1 MLSLMQYGAIIVV
14 IFCVYF
20 ASSSF
25 NGSLLLSVFM
35 VIVVSVVMISWR
47 LLKHH
52 QASVTAEKFFS
63 GFRVGGH
70 RGSPRLAPENTI
82 ESFEKAREANV
93 DLIEFDLSLTKD
105 KRAILMHDDSLQR
118 TCGEPMLVSSL
129 LLAEIVRKDAAK
141 TFTFQGAKRK
151 ACKVPTLEEAVSF
164 CRNSE
169 IKMLFDIKDGSHEM
183 IHQVVNAISRDNL
196 YDDVIVSS
204 FFPWIPYAIKKA
216 DPKILTGITWRPY
229 FFSYS
234 DIENEKP
241 RFNGLKHYAAITL
254 DWLNVKLLH
263 TVLPQFLGVEMI
275 LTQEGDIDR
284 TFVDNMKQKKLHVV
298 AWTVNDHY
306 EMDYF
311 VNSLKI
317 PFLTDVPHE
326 YRQQVRL
333 QE

>member
-1 MLSLMQYGAIIVV
+1 MFSLMQYGAIIF
-14 IFCVYF
+14 IIICFYF
-20 ASSSF
+20 VSPSF
-25 NGSLLLSVFM
+25 RGFLLLPAFI
-35 VIVVSVVMISWR
+35 VILASALMISWR

-52 QASVTAEKFFS
+52 QASATAGKFFL

-70 RGSPRLAPENTI
+70 RGSPKLAPENTI

-105 KRAILMHDDSLQR
+105 KIAILMHDDSLQR

-129 LLAEIVRKDAAK
+129 LLAEIIEKDAAK
-141 TFTFQGAKRK
+141 TFTFQGAERK
-151 ACKVPTLEEAVSF
+151 VCKVPTLEEAVSF
-164 CRNSE
+164 CRNSK

-183 IHQVVNAISRDNL
+183 ISQVVNAISHNNL
-196 YDDVIVSS
+196 YEEVIVSS
-204 FFPWIPYAIKKA
+204 FFPWIPYAVKKA

-234 DIENEKP
+234 DIENKKP
-241 RFNGLKHYAAITL
+241 RFNGLKHYAAIAL

-284 TFVDNMKQKKLHVV
+284 TFVNDMKEKSLQVV
-298 AWTVNDHY
+298 AWTVNDQY

-317 PFLTDVPHE
+317 PFLTDVPHK
-326 YRQQVRL
+326 YRQLVHV